1 MISFVIWVNVT
12 FIQSH
17 PENLINFCY
26 HKMISTPVPGDDD
39 VSAGLFHEAF
49 DDGATFPDDTTA
61 QVVRAQ

>member
-1 MISFVIWVNVT
+1 
-12 FIQSH
+12 
-17 PENLINFCY
+17 
-26 HKMISTPVPGDDD
+26 MISTPVPGDDD